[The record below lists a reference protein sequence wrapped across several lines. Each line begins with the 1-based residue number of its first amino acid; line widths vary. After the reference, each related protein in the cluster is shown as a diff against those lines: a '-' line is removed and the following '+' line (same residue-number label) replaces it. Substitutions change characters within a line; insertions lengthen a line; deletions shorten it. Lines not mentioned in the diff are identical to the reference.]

1 MIDKKKIQ
9 CQIRRL
15 VKRKS
20 SVKSESKQSSSV
32 VEAQE
37 KKWSASIDWDG
48 MMCACSSS
56 PSSHKEVV
64 FFLDWLMNN
73 MAVVLAAVNGDSNFV
88 STSPVAVHPLNAR
101 RTTNIHRLQ

>member
-37 KKWSASIDWDG
+37 KKNGVPVLTG
-48 MMCACSSS
+48 M
-56 PSSHKEVV
+56 
-64 FFLDWLMNN
+64 
-73 MAVVLAAVNGDSNFV
+73 G
-88 STSPVAVHPLNAR
+88 
-101 RTTNIHRLQ
+101 